1 MEKEPT
7 LAALINQRKGTRS
20 YVRLS
25 RDCGGN
31 PSRAR
36 LQQMATQK
44 LREFPDPETIQCLSR
59 GLGATVTEII
69 LASARSLGL
78 SVAVGD
84 PGALVVAG
92 AGNLSPGAQ
101 DVILGL
107 ARELLKREDSSE
119 GKVTDLFRGRTTIDE
134 EDRELFERYKRH
146 AAFGEEDEADEQE
159 DPA

>member
-7 LAALINQRKGTRS
+7 LAALINLRKGDRS
-20 YVRLS
+20 YEALS
-25 RDCGGN
+25 RDCHGN

-44 LREFPDPETIQCLSR
+44 LREFPDPETIQGLSR
-59 GLGATVTEII
+59 GLGATVTDII

-84 PGALVVAG
+84 PDALVVAG
-92 AGNLSPGAQ
+92 AGNLDAGAQ

-107 ARELLKREDSSE
+107 ARELLKREDPSE
-119 GKVTDLFRGRTTIDE
+119 GTVTDLFRGRKFIDE
-134 EDRELFERYKRH
+134 EDRELFERYKQH
-146 AAFGEEDEADEQE
+146 AAFGEADERE